1 MCASCSVRPDTE
13 VRTAPSRA
21 PQRASAI
28 FCGDPPSVRVRVAAA
43 AAGMPTT
50 LLTTPGQMD
59 RNVAKAWTLWL
70 LREDDS
76 PQSIL
81 DAIMNG
87 LSLGCVCGGAVD
99 ASYAMLRRLRFS
111 SSNEGAFSWTRRG
124 AALGGLISVAFYCT
138 LRVYNNV
145 APENASASAAPPSEL
160 IQDPWAARKT

>member
-1 MCASCSVRPDTE
+1 MCASRAAHRAVAASLAGTSTCLGDLLRRPSVRP
-13 VRTAPSRA
+13 R
-21 PQRASAI
+21 
-28 FCGDPPSVRVRVAAA
+28 RV

-50 LLTTPGQMD
+50 LFTTPGQMD
-59 RNVAKAWTLWL
+59 RNVAKAWTVWL